1 MTDEPMTDEPT
12 AGEPTA
18 RETGPGPATMTL
30 RPPHHRVERRA
41 VAWWMLQSLVL
52 SGPLLAGSI
61 TAYAL
66 WTSARPWLV
75 ALVAGSAVLLLAG
88 LLVEPLWRYRVHR
101 WETTDEAVY
110 ALTGWLV
117 REWRVAPLSRV
128 QTVDAVQGPIE
139 QLLGL
144 STLRVTT
151 ASSRGA
157 IDIGGLD
164 RETAAHV
171 AERLTRI
178 ARLAPGD
185 AT

>member
-1 MTDEPMTDEPT
+1 MSRTDAD
-12 AGEPTA
+12 A
-18 RETGPGPATMTL
+18 PALAL
-30 RPPHHRVERRA
+30 RPPRHRVERRA
-41 VAWWMLQSLVL
+41 VGWWMLQALAL
-52 SGPLLAGSI
+52 TGPVLAGSI
-61 TAYAL
+61 VAYAL
-66 WTSARPWLV
+66 WAPARPWLL
-75 ALVAGSAVLLLAG
+75 ALAAGSAAFLLAG
-88 LLVEPLWRYRVHR
+88 VLVEPFWRYRVHR
-101 WETTDEAVY
+101 WETTDQAVY
-110 ALTGWLV
+110 ARTGWLV

-128 QTVDAVQGPIE
+128 QTVDAVQGPFE

-164 RETAAHV
+164 RETAARV

-178 ARLAPGD
+178 AQATPGD

>member
-1 MTDEPMTDEPT
+1 MT
-12 AGEPTA
+12 GG
-18 RETGPGPATMTL
+18 TGPEPGTLTL
-30 RPPHHRVERRA
+30 RPPRHRVERRA

-52 SGPLLAGSI
+52 TGPLLAGAV

-66 WTSARPWLV
+66 WTSARPWLAV
-75 ALVAGSAVLLLAG
+75 LIAGAAALLLAG
-88 LLVEPLWRYRVHR
+88 VLVEPLWRYRVHR
-101 WETTDEAVY
+101 WETTDDAVY

-128 QTVDAVQGPIE
+128 QTVDAVQGPLE

-157 IDIGGLD
+157 VDIGGLD
-164 RETAAHV
+164 RETAART
-171 AERLTRI
+171 AERLSRI
-178 ARLAPGD
+178 AQATPGD

>member
-1 MTDEPMTDEPT
+1 M
-12 AGEPTA
+12 
-18 RETGPGPATMTL
+18 
-30 RPPHHRVERRA
+30 RPPRHRVERRA
-41 VAWWMLQSLVL
+41 IGWWMLQSLAV
-52 SGPLLAGSI
+52 SGPLLAGSVV
-61 TAYAL
+61 AYAL
-66 WTSARPWLV
+66 WTPARPWLV
-75 ALVAGSAVLLLAG
+75 LLVGALAVLLLAG

-101 WETTDEAVY
+101 WETTDQAVY
-110 ALTGWLV
+110 ARTGWLV

-164 RETAAHV
+164 RETAARV

-178 ARLAPGD
+178 AQATPGD

>member
-1 MTDEPMTDEPT
+1 MTRGAGPEPGTL
-12 AGEPTA
+12 A
-18 RETGPGPATMTL
+18 L
-30 RPPHHRVERRA
+30 RPPRHRVERRA

-52 SGPLLAGSI
+52 SGPLLAGTI

-66 WTSARPWLV
+66 WTSARPWLA
-75 ALVAGSAVLLLAG
+75 ALIAGAAVLLLAG

-128 QTVDAVQGPIE
+128 QTVDAVQGPLE

-157 IDIGGLD
+157 VDIGGLD
-164 RETAAHV
+164 RETAART
-171 AERLTRI
+171 AERLSRI
-178 ARLAPGD
+178 AQATPGD